1 MGTQIDLILNGAAR
15 VIEVEADAS
24 LLEVLRDQ
32 FGLISP
38 KDGCTP
44 QGQCGCCTVMVDDRA
59 VVSCAM
65 PARAA
70 AGKRVQTL
78 EGFSERERDVF
89 AASFIACGGLQCG
102 FCTPGIIVRAKNL
115 IDKSPEPTDDQIN
128 RILSMHHC
136 RCTGYVKIVDS
147 IKQAACT
154 LRGGGGPE
162 LESSGRIGASTP
174 RYEAR
179 ELALGDRPFID
190 DMKFPGMLHGA
201 VLLSPHPR
209 ALVKRV
215 DTAPALAL
223 PGVVAV
229 VTAADV
235 PGERYQGLIYKDW
248 PIFVAEG
255 EETRYVGDVI
265 AAIAATDRRTARR
278 AAEAIAV
285 DYEVREPVVD
295 REAALLSG
303 APRLHKKGNLLSKS
317 EIRRGDVDGALAASA
332 HVASHTFHTQF
343 IEHMFLEPE
352 SCIALPENDG
362 LRVYT
367 QGQGVFDDRRQIAS
381 ALALP
386 PDEVFVTLVS
396 NGGAFGGKEDMSI
409 QAQTAL
415 LARVTGRPVR
425 LTLSR
430 EESLRMHPKRHP
442 IKMTYT
448 VGCDD
453 RGRLTAVKA
462 EMIGDK
468 GAYASVGSKVL
479 ERAAGHCTGPYKV
492 DNVHVVSLAVY
503 TNNPPCG
510 AMRGFGANQSA
521 FAMESMMDILAEKVG
536 IDGWEIRYSNA
547 LDVGDKF
554 CTGQEL
560 ESSVGLKKT
569 LEAVK
574 EAYRTAKYAGIGCGI
589 KNVGIG
595 NGLPEYGKAM
605 LEVHEDGTVGIYTGY
620 TEMGQGLFTL
630 LQQTACEET
639 GLPPDVFNHVS
650 ADTKYDLDCGQTTA
664 SRATFLGCRAVQEAA
679 RKLKVEMDDLGAA
692 AREGR
697 SEESGMRSGGRG
709 ECEVPG
715 DKKLDDAATQLRRLA
730 GRTYYGEV
738 LIADTVSL
746 EARSERPRTHFAYG
760 FATQVVIL
768 DDSGRISKVVAAHD
782 VGKVMN
788 PVLLEG
794 QIEGSV
800 HMGLGFALTEEFVVK
815 DGIPQTMTVNSQ
827 GLLRARHMPEVE
839 LVLVEDKHPDGPYGA
854 KGVGEIGLVPTAGAV
869 AGALYRYDG
878 IRRFTLPMKDS
889 AAARYIRAPK

>member
-1 MGTQIDLILNGAAR
+1 
-15 VIEVEADAS
+15 
-24 LLEVLRDQ
+24 
-32 FGLISP
+32 
-38 KDGCTP
+38 
-44 QGQCGCCTVMVDDRA
+44 
-59 VVSCAM
+59 
-65 PARAA
+65 
-70 AGKRVQTL
+70 
-78 EGFSERERDVF
+78 
-89 AASFIACGGLQCG
+89 
-102 FCTPGIIVRAKNL
+102 
-115 IDKSPEPTDDQIN
+115 
-128 RILSMHHC
+128 
-136 RCTGYVKIVDS
+136 
-147 IKQAACT
+147 
-154 LRGGGGPE
+154 
-162 LESSGRIGASTP
+162 
-174 RYEAR
+174 
-179 ELALGDRPFID
+179 
-190 DMKFPGMLHGA
+190 
-201 VLLSPHPR
+201 
-209 ALVKRV
+209 
-215 DTAPALAL
+215 
-223 PGVVAV
+223 
-229 VTAADV
+229 VTAADL

-265 AAIAATDRRTARR
+265 AAVAAVDRRTARR
-278 AAEAIAV
+278 AAQAIAV
-285 DYEVREPVVD
+285 DYEVREPVTD
-295 REAALLSG
+295 REAALMPG
-303 APRLHKKGNLLSKS
+303 APVLHKKGNLLSKS
-317 EIRRGDVDGALAASA
+317 EIRRGDVEGALAASA
-332 HVASHTFHTQF
+332 HVASHTFNTQF

-352 SCIALPENDG
+352 SCIALPENEG

-381 ALALP
+381 ALGVA
-386 PDEVFVTLVS
+386 PDKVFVTLVS

-415 LARVTGRPVR
+415 LASVTERPVR

-448 VGCDD
+448 VGCDAH
-453 RGRLTAVKA
+453 GRLTAVKA
-462 EMIGDK
+462 DMIGDK

-536 IDGWEIRYSNA
+536 IDGWEIRYINA
-547 LDVGDKF
+547 LDVGDRF
-554 CTGQEL
+554 CTGQQL

-574 EAYRTAKYAGIGCGI
+574 EQYRAAKYAGIGCGI

-605 LEVHEDGTVGIYTGY
+605 LEVHEDGTIGIYTGY

-639 GLPPDVFNHVS
+639 GLPPQVFSHVS

-679 RKLKVEMDDLGAA
+679 RKLKAELGEVRSAECGVGSGEEVQSG
-692 AREGR
+692 EG
-697 SEESGMRSGGRG
+697 GMRS
-709 ECEVPG
+709 VQA
-715 DKKLDDAATQLRRLA
+715 DAASYLRELA
-730 GRTYYGEV
+730 GWTYYGEV
-738 LIADTVSL
+738 LIDDTVSL
-746 EARSERPRTHFAYG
+746 EAASERPRTHFAYG

-768 DDSGRISKVVAAHD
+768 DESGRITKVIAAHD

-800 HMGLGFALTEEFVVK
+800 HMGLGFALTEEFVVA
-815 DGIPQTMTVNSQ
+815 DGIPQTMTCNSQ

-889 AAARYIRAPK
+889 AAARSIRGGPK

>member
-1 MGTQIDLILNGAAR
+1 MHKRMRNLLEFILNGEAR
-15 VIEVEADAS
+15 VVDAEADAS
-24 LLEVLRDQ
+24 LLEVLRD
-32 FGLISP
+32 GCDLISP

-44 QGQCGCCTVMVDDRA
+44 QGQCGCCTVIVDGRA

-70 AGKRVQTL
+70 AGKSVLTL
-78 EGFSERERDVF
+78 EGFTEHERDVY
-89 AASFIACGGLQCG
+89 ADSFIACGGLQCG

-147 IKQAACT
+147 IKQAART
-154 LRGGGGPE
+154 LAGDPAPA
-162 LESSGRIGASTP
+162 LDWSGRVGAPTP

-209 ALVKRV
+209 ALVKRI
-215 DTAPALAL
+215 DTGPALAI
-223 PGVVAV
+223 PGVAAV
-229 VTAADV
+229 VTADDV

-248 PIFVAEG
+248 PIFVAVG
-255 EETRYVGDVI
+255 EETRYVGDII
-265 AAIAATDRRTARR
+265 AAVAAGDRRTARR

-285 DYEVREPVVD
+285 EYEVRQPVID
-295 REAALLSG
+295 REEALRPDS
-303 APRLHKKGNLLSKS
+303 PKVHKKGNLLSRS
-317 EIRRGDVDGALAASA
+317 EIRRGDVEAAIAASA
-332 HVASHTFHTQF
+332 HVATHTFHTQF

-352 SCIALPENDG
+352 SCIALPDGDG

-381 ALALP
+381 ALALAT
-386 PDEVFVTLVS
+386 EKVMVTLVS

-415 LARVTGRPVR
+415 LARVTGSPVR

-442 IKMTYT
+442 IKMAYT
-448 VGCDD
+448 VGCDA
-453 RGRLTAVKA
+453 GGHLTAVKA
-462 EMIGDK
+462 DMIGDK

-536 IDGWEIRYSNA
+536 IDGWEMRYINA

-554 CTGQEL
+554 CTGQQL

-574 EAYRTAKYAGIGCGI
+574 EQYRAAKYAGIGCGI

-605 LEVHEDGTVGIYTGY
+605 IEVHHDGTVGIYTGY
-620 TEMGQGLFTL
+620 TEMGQGLFTVL
-630 LQQTACEET
+630 MQTACEET
-639 GLPPDVFNHVS
+639 GLPLHVFNNIS

-664 SRATFLGCRAVQEAA
+664 SRGTFLGCRAVQEAA
-679 RKLKVEMDDLGAA
+679 RKLKSDL
-692 AREGR
+692 ET
-697 SEESGMRSGGRG
+697 STLK
-709 ECEVPG
+709 
-715 DKKLDDAATQLRRLA
+715 DLA

-738 LIADTVSL
+738 LIDDTVSL
-746 EARSERPRTHFAYG
+746 ESKSEKPRTHFAYG

-768 DDSGRISKVVAAHD
+768 DDSGRIAKVIAAHD

-800 HMGLGFALTEEFVVK
+800 HMGLGFALTEEFRVEN
-815 DGIPQTMTVNSQ
+815 GIPQTMTVNSQ

-839 LVLVEDKHPDGPYGA
+839 LVLVEDTHPDGPYGA

-869 AGALYRYDG
+869 AGALYQYDK
-878 IRRFTLPMKDS
+878 IRRFALPMKDS
-889 AAARYIRAPK
+889 PAARYIRGGPLPQAQDGKK

>member
-1 MGTQIDLILNGAAR
+1 VASSLIAFFGVARDGFPLEQNDMAARIKLNLNGETR
-15 VIEVEADAS
+15 LVDIDPDAT
-24 LLEVLRDQ
+24 LLEVLRDEC
-32 FGLISP
+32 GLISP

-44 QGQCGCCTVMVDDRA
+44 QGQCGCCTVIVDDRA

-70 AGKRVQTL
+70 DGKKVLTL
-78 EGFSERERDVF
+78 EGFSCREREVF
-89 AASFIACGGLQCG
+89 ASSFIACGGLQCG

-115 IDKSPEPTDDQIN
+115 IDKSPDPTDDQIN

-147 IKQAACT
+147 IKQAACC
-154 LRGGGGPE
+154 LRSGVTPE
-162 LESSGRIGASTP
+162 LEASGRIGAPTP

-209 ALVKRV
+209 ALVNKI
-215 DTAPALAL
+215 DTRAALAI
-223 PGVVAV
+223 PGVATV
-229 VTAADV
+229 VTAADI

-265 AAIAATDRRTARR
+265 AAVAARDRRTARW
-278 AAEAIAV
+278 AAEAIKV
-285 DYEVREPVVD
+285 DYEVREPVTD
-295 REAALLSG
+295 REEALRPG
-303 APRLHKKGNLLSKS
+303 APRLHKNGNLLSKS
-317 EIRRGDVDGALAASA
+317 EIRRGDVERALAASA
-332 HVASHTFHTQF
+332 HVATHTFNTQF

-367 QGQGVFDDRRQIAS
+367 QGQGVFDDRRQIAG
-381 ALALP
+381 ALGLP
-386 PDEVFVTLVS
+386 PDKVFVTLVS
-396 NGGAFGGKEDMSI
+396 NGGAFGGKEDLSI

-430 EESLRMHPKRHP
+430 EDSLRMHPKRHP

-448 VGCDD
+448 VGCDAS
-453 RGRLTAVKA
+453 GRLTAVKA
-462 EMIGDK
+462 DMIGDK

-521 FAMESMMDILAEKVG
+521 FAMESMMDILAEEVG
-536 IDGWEIRYSNA
+536 IDGWQMRYINA

-554 CTGQEL
+554 CTGQQL

-574 EAYRTAKYAGIGCGI
+574 ESYRAAKYAGIGCGI

-605 LEVHEDGTVGIYTGY
+605 LEVRDDGTVGIYTGY

-639 GLPPDVFNHVS
+639 GLAPGVFNYVS
-650 ADTKYDLDCGQTTA
+650 AETKYDLDCGQTTA

-679 RKLKVEMDDLGAA
+679 RKLKLDLE
-692 AREGR
+692 REALK
-697 SEESGMRSGGRG
+697 
-709 ECEVPG
+709 
-715 DKKLDDAATQLRRLA
+715 DLA
-730 GRTYYGEV
+730 GSTYYGEV
-738 LIADTVSL
+738 VIDDTVSL
-746 EARSERPRTHFAYG
+746 ESGSERPRTHFAYG

-768 DDSGRISKVVAAHD
+768 DDDGRVSKVIAAHD

-794 QIEGSV
+794 QLEGSV
-800 HMGLGFALTEEFVVK
+800 HMGLGFALTEEFRVQ
-815 DGIPQTMTVNSQ
+815 DGVPQTMTVNSQ

-839 LVLVEDKHPDGPYGA
+839 LILVEDKHPDGPYGA

-869 AGALYRYDG
+869 AGALYKYDR

-889 AAARYIRAPK
+889 PAARYVRGARPQKSE

>member
-1 MGTQIDLILNGAAR
+1 MVECSVVGTRIEFILNGVVQ
-15 VIEVEADAS
+15 VIDVEPDAS

-32 FGLISP
+32 CGLISP

-44 QGQCGCCTVMVDDRA
+44 QGQCGCCTVIVDDRA

-89 AASFIACGGLQCG
+89 ASSFIACGGLQCG

-154 LRGGGGPE
+154 LRGEPGPE
-162 LESSGRIGASTP
+162 LESSGSIGASTP

-201 VLLSPHPR
+201 VLLSAHPR
-209 ALVKRV
+209 ALVNRI
-215 DTAPALAL
+215 DTAPALAI

-265 AAIAATDRRTARR
+265 AAVAAVDRRIAR
-278 AAEAIAV
+278 AAAQAIAV
-285 DYEVREPVVD
+285 EYEVRQPVVD
-295 REAALLSG
+295 REAALLPG

-317 EIRRGDVDGALAASA
+317 EIRRGDVESALAASA
-332 HVASHTFHTQF
+332 HVASHTFNTQF

-381 ALALP
+381 ALGLE
-386 PDEVFVTLVS
+386 PDRVFVTLVS

-415 LARVTGRPVR
+415 LARVTGCPVR

-430 EESLRMHPKRHP
+430 EESLRLHPKRHP

-448 VGCDD
+448 VGCDAE
-453 RGRLTAVKA
+453 GRLTAVKA
-462 EMIGDK
+462 DMIGDK

-536 IDGWEIRYSNA
+536 IDGWEIRYINA

-554 CTGQEL
+554 CTGQKL

-574 EAYRTAKYAGIGCGI
+574 EQYRAAKYAGIGCGI

-605 LEVHEDGTVGIYTGY
+605 LEVHDDGTVGIYTGY

-639 GLPPDVFNHVS
+639 GLPPQVFNYVS

-679 RKLKVEMDDLGAA
+679 RKLKAEMGDPGAGMDDAGAGVVTSRDRAPAGAA
-692 AREGR
+692 TRLRE
-697 SEESGMRSGGRG
+697 
-709 ECEVPG
+709 
-715 DKKLDDAATQLRRLA
+715 LA

-738 LIADTVSL
+738 LIDDTVSL

-768 DDSGRISKVVAAHD
+768 DDGGRITKVIAAHD

-815 DGIPQTMTVNSQ
+815 DGIPQTMTCNSQ

>member
-1 MGTQIDLILNGAAR
+1 MGNQIEFILNGQTR
-15 VIEVEADAS
+15 VVEAEPDAS
-24 LLEVLRDQ
+24 LLEVLRDECD
-32 FGLISP
+32 LISP

-44 QGQCGCCTVMVDDRA
+44 QGQCGCCTVIVDDRA
-59 VVSCAM
+59 IVSCAM

-70 AGKRVQTL
+70 HGKKVLTL
-78 EGFSERERDVF
+78 EGFSSRERDVY
-89 AASFIACGGLQCG
+89 ADSFIACGGLQCG
-102 FCTPGIIVRAKNL
+102 FCTPGIIVRAKHL
-115 IDKSPEPTDDQIN
+115 IDKTPEPSDDQIN

-147 IKQAACT
+147 IKQAAEC
-154 LRGGGGPE
+154 LRNGGAPD
-162 LESSGRIGASTP
+162 LEPSGRIGAPTP

-209 ALVKRV
+209 ALVKRI
-215 DTAPALAL
+215 DTGPALAI
-223 PGVVAV
+223 PGVAAV

-248 PIFVAEG
+248 PIFVAMG
-255 EETRYVGDVI
+255 EETRYVGDII
-265 AAIAATDRRTARR
+265 AAVAAVDRRTARL
-278 AAEAIAV
+278 AAQAIAV
-285 DYEVREPVVD
+285 DYEVRQPVTD
-295 REAALLSG
+295 REEALRPD
-303 APRLHKKGNLLSKS
+303 APRVHKKGNLLSKS
-317 EIRRGDVDGALAASA
+317 EICRGDARAALAASA
-332 HVASHTFHTQF
+332 HVATHTFHTQF

-352 SCIALPENDG
+352 SCIALPEDGG

-367 QGQGVFDDRRQIAS
+367 QGQGVFDDRRQIAG
-381 ALALP
+381 ALGLP
-386 PDEVFVTLVS
+386 VEEVFVTLVS

-415 LARVTGRPVR
+415 LARVSGLPVR

-430 EESLRMHPKRHP
+430 EESLRLHPKRHP

-448 VGCDD
+448 VGCDAA
-453 RGRLTAVKA
+453 GRLMAVKA

-492 DNVHVVSLAVY
+492 ANVHVVSLAVY

-521 FAMESMMDILAEKVG
+521 FAMESMMDILAEKAG
-536 IDGWEIRYSNA
+536 IDGWEMRYINA

-554 CTGQEL
+554 CTGQQL

-574 EAYRTAKYAGIGCGI
+574 ETYRAAKYAGIGCGI

-605 LEVHEDGTVGIYTGY
+605 LEVHDDGTVGIYTGY

-639 GLPPDVFNHVS
+639 GLPPRVFNYVS

-664 SRATFLGCRAVQEAA
+664 SRGTFLGCRAIQEAA
-679 RKLKVEMDDLGAA
+679 RKLKSDLEAMTLK
-692 AREGR
+692 E
-697 SEESGMRSGGRG
+697 
-709 ECEVPG
+709 
-715 DKKLDDAATQLRRLA
+715 LA

-738 LIADTVSL
+738 LIDDTVSL
-746 EARSERPRTHFAYG
+746 ESRSERPRTHFAYG
-760 FATQVVIL
+760 FATQVVIV
-768 DDSGRISKVVAAHD
+768 DDDGRISKVVAAHD

-794 QIEGSV
+794 QLEGSV
-800 HMGLGFALTEEFVVK
+800 HMGLGFALTEEFRVQ

-839 LVLVEDKHPDGPYGA
+839 LILVEDEHPDGPYGA

-869 AGALYRYDG
+869 AGALYQYDK

-889 AAARYIRAPK
+889 PAARYIRGGPPRR

>member
-1 MGTQIDLILNGAAR
+1 
-15 VIEVEADAS
+15 
-24 LLEVLRDQ
+24 
-32 FGLISP
+32 
-38 KDGCTP
+38 
-44 QGQCGCCTVMVDDRA
+44 
-59 VVSCAM
+59 
-65 PARAA
+65 
-70 AGKRVQTL
+70 
-78 EGFSERERDVF
+78 
-89 AASFIACGGLQCG
+89 
-102 FCTPGIIVRAKNL
+102 
-115 IDKSPEPTDDQIN
+115 
-128 RILSMHHC
+128 
-136 RCTGYVKIVDS
+136 
-147 IKQAACT
+147 
-154 LRGGGGPE
+154 
-162 LESSGRIGASTP
+162 
-174 RYEAR
+174 
-179 ELALGDRPFID
+179 
-190 DMKFPGMLHGA
+190 
-201 VLLSPHPR
+201 
-209 ALVKRV
+209 
-215 DTAPALAL
+215 
-223 PGVVAV
+223 
-229 VTAADV
+229 
-235 PGERYQGLIYKDW
+235 
-248 PIFVAEG
+248 
-255 EETRYVGDVI
+255 
-265 AAIAATDRRTARR
+265 
-278 AAEAIAV
+278 
-285 DYEVREPVVD
+285 
-295 REAALLSG
+295 
-303 APRLHKKGNLLSKS
+303 
-317 EIRRGDVDGALAASA
+317 
-332 HVASHTFHTQF
+332 
-343 IEHMFLEPE
+343 MFLEPE
-352 SCIALPENDG
+352 SCIAMPDNDG

-381 ALALP
+381 ALGLQ
-386 PDEVFVTLVS
+386 PDKVFVTLVS

-415 LARVTGRPVR
+415 LAQVTGRPVR

-448 VGCDD
+448 VGCDEQ
-453 RGRLTAVKA
+453 GRLTAVKA
-462 EMIGDK
+462 DMIGDK

-536 IDGWEIRYSNA
+536 IDGWEIRYINA

-574 EAYRTAKYAGIGCGI
+574 ETYRAAKYAGIGCGI

-605 LEVHEDGTVGIYTGY
+605 LEVHDDGTVGIYTGY

-630 LQQTACEET
+630 LLQTACEET
-639 GLPPDVFNHVS
+639 GLPPDAFNLVA

-664 SRATFLGCRAVQEAA
+664 SRGTFLGCRAVQEAA
-679 RKLKVEMDDLGAA
+679 RKLKAELDPAA
-692 AREGR
+692 AASEACSSACGIR
-697 SEESGMRSGGRG
+697 SEGDAESFAG
-709 ECEVPG
+709 VPAR
-715 DKKLDDAATQLRRLA
+715 KTRLRELA

-738 LIADTVSL
+738 LIDDTVSL

-768 DDSGRISKVVAAHD
+768 DDSGRITKVVAAHD

-815 DGIPQTMTVNSQ
+815 DGIPQTMTCNSQ

-878 IRRFTLPMKDS
+878 IRRFTLPMKES
-889 AAARYIRAPK
+889 AAARHIRGGAPKTTE